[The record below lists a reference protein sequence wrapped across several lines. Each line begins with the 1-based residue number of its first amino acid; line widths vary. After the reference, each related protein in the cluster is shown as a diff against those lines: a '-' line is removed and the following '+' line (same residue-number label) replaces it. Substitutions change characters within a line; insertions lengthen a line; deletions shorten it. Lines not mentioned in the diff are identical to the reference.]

1 MLGEKKGRQESRPRP
16 GEKAAEIREG
26 RQRKQ
31 GGEAEPETGAVG
43 AVAQWWHGRLRRPET
58 REGCAAGSETPLE
71 AETTGG

>member
-1 MLGEKKGRQESRPRP
+1 MLGGKKGRQESRPRP
-16 GEKAAEIREG
+16 GEKAAIREG

-43 AVAQWWHGRLRRPET
+43 AVAQRWHGTLRRAET
-58 REGCAAGSETPLE
+58 REGCAGGSETPLE